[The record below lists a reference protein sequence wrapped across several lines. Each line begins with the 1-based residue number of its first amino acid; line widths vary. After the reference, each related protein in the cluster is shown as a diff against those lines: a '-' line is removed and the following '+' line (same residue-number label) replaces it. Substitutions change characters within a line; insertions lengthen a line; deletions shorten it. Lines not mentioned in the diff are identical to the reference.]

1 MSDLQR
7 VAVVGASLAGLRSAE
22 SLRRLGFTGQ
32 LTLVGA
38 EKHFPPYD
46 RPPLSKEI
54 LRGEWGP
61 DRGRLRVVEG
71 LDLDLRLGLAAT
83 ALDLENHQIRLSDDS
98 DLGFDGLIVATGA
111 SPRRLRIT
119 SKFSQGVHELRTYD
133 DCVGLR
139 SALEAK
145 PKVVIIG
152 AGFIGCEVAA
162 VCRSMDVD
170 VTVVEALDWPMDR
183 VLGGVIGEWA
193 AKVHRAHGVDLRLGI
208 GVTGV
213 EGGTSPERVVLD
225 DGTELAADLVVSA
238 VGVAPATEWLEG
250 SGLPVRDGVVL
261 DEFCRVPG
269 FHHVSAAGDVA
280 RWYNQMFEREMRVE
294 HWTNAVEQAS
304 AAATAL
310 LAEPGELKPFS
321 TVPYV
326 WSDQYSLKLQ
336 YVGIP
341 GTFHGVVDGSFDSE
355 QFVAAFEDEGRL
367 VGALCVNSPGKMA
380 RFKRLIAAHSSINEL
395 ASALA

>member
-1 MSDLQR
+1 MSDMQR
-7 VAVVGASLAGLRSAE
+7 ISVVGASLAGLRSAE
-22 SLRRLGFTGQ
+22 ALRRLGFTGQ
-32 LTLVGA
+32 LTLVGN
-38 EKHFPPYD
+38 EQHFPPYD

-61 DRGRLRVVEG
+61 DRGRLRVVDG

-83 ALDLENHQIRLSDDS
+83 DLDLEHRKISFNDDS
-98 DLGFDGLIVATGA
+98 ALDFDGLIVATGT

-119 SKFSQGVHELRTYD
+119 SQFTEGVYELRTYD
-133 DCVGLR
+133 DCIGLR
-139 SALEAK
+139 SALERN
-145 PKVVIIG
+145 PRVVIIG

-162 VCRSMDVD
+162 VCRSLDID

-193 AKVHRAHGVDLRLGI
+193 AKVHRSHGVDLRLGN
-208 GVTGV
+208 GVAGV
-213 EGGTSPERVVLD
+213 EGGASPKVVVLD
-225 DGTELAADLVVSA
+225 DGTELPADLVVSA
-238 VGVAPATEWLEG
+238 VGVAPATEWLDK
-250 SGLPVRDGVVL
+250 SGLPVRDGVLL
-261 DEFCRVPG
+261 DEYCRVPG

-280 RWYNQMFEREMRVE
+280 RWFNHMFEREMRVE

-304 AAATAL
+304 AAAAAL
-310 LAEPGELKPFS
+310 LLPEAELKPFS

-341 GTFHGVVDGSFDSE
+341 GTFHGVVDGSFESE
-355 QFVAAFEDEGRL
+355 QFVATFEDEGRL
-367 VGALCVNSPGKMA
+367 VGALCVNSQGKMN
-380 RFKRLIAAHSSINEL
+380 RFKRLIAAHAGIDEL
-395 ASALA
+395 EGAS

>member
-7 VAVVGASLAGLRSAE
+7 ISVVGASLAGLRSAE
-22 SLRRLGFTGQ
+22 ALRRLGFSGE
-32 LTLVGA
+32 LSLVGG
-38 EKHFPPYD
+38 EQHFPPYD

-54 LRGEWGP
+54 LRGEWSA

-71 LDLDLRLGLAAT
+71 LDLDLRLGVTAT
-83 ALDLENHQIRLSDDS
+83 DLDLENHKIRLSDDS
-98 DLGFDGLIVATGA
+98 DLSFDGLIVATGA
-111 SPRRLRIT
+111 SPRRLGTTARF
-119 SKFSQGVHELRTYD
+119 SKGVYELRTYD

-139 SALEAK
+139 SALESK
-145 PKVVIIG
+145 PKVVVIG

-162 VCRSMDVD
+162 VCRHLDID

-193 AKVHRAHGVDLRLGI
+193 AGVHRENGVDLRLGI
-208 GVTGV
+208 GVAGV
-213 EGGTSPERVVLD
+213 EGGSVPEVVVLD
-225 DGTELAADLVVSA
+225 DGTEVAADLVISA
-238 VGVAPATEWLEG
+238 VGVAPATQWLET
-250 SGLPVRDGVVL
+250 SGLPVRDGLVL

-269 FHHVSAAGDVA
+269 FHHVAGAGDVA

-310 LAEPGELKPFS
+310 LSESSELTPFS

-326 WSDQYSLKLQ
+326 WSDQYSSKLQ
-336 YVGIP
+336 FVGIP
-341 GTFHGVVDGSFDSE
+341 GTFHALVDGSFESGK
-355 QFVAAFEDEGRL
+355 FVAAFQDEGRL
-367 VGALCVNSPGKMA
+367 IGALCVNSPGKMV
-380 RFKRLIAAHSSINEL
+380 RFKRMIAAHAGVDELESSL
-395 ASALA
+395 A